1 MARMCMLSKDICP
14 ICNKNKDGFCSTVE
28 KPVSEIMKQWES
40 AQRSKARRKLK
51 ENDYFF
57 SDKRFDKIE
66 ELVYKIKKNPM
77 RSKEQIRAINDLKIQ
92 FEHWHRIDTEFL

>member
-1 MARMCMLSKDICP
+1 MCMLSKDICP
-14 ICNKNKDGFCSTVE
+14 ICNKNKDGFCSSVE

-40 AQRSKARRKLK
+40 SQRSKAKRKLK

-77 RSKEQIRAINDLKIQ
+77 RRIGKCKKDDLPDSLVC
-92 FEHWHRIDTEFL
+92 EWRD